1 MLLLKSIQKTYNP
14 ESEISESEVL
24 FPVLETEVILLDD
37 LGSYKVT
44 DWRRDM
50 LTYIIN
56 KRYNEKK
63 TTLITSNWT
72 TKKSTPDEDTLEDR
86 IGYRL
91 VSRLF
96 EMCRVVEIRGR
107 DYRKHIK
114 QDIYRKTLR

>member
-1 MLLLKSIQKTYNP
+1 LA
-14 ESEISESEVL
+14 
-24 FPVLETEVILLDD
+24 PVLDKEVVLLDD
-37 LGSYKVT
+37 LGAHKVT
-44 DWRRDM
+44 DWRRDI

-63 TTLITSNWT
+63 ITIITSNYLIE
-72 TKKSTPDEDTLEDR
+72 KPSVSGEDTLEER

-96 EMCRVVEIRGR
+96 EMCRVVEIKGK
-107 DYRKHIK
+107 DYRREIK